1 MSGRHLASSL
11 ILIGALC
18 GAAVAEPTT
27 RPLAA
32 TRPSPTTRP
41 LVTTRPFPTTR
52 PAPATRPASQLK
64 TTLENLQDLRALQDQ
79 VEAIAKRV
87 GPAVVGVRVGRG
99 QGSGVIVSDDG
110 YVLTAGHVA
119 SAPNR
124 DVELIL
130 PDGKIVRGKT
140 LGINYGADSGLIRI
154 TSPPTSGDKW
164 PYAAIGNSGQLVR
177 GQWCIAMGHP
187 GGYRVGRSPPL
198 RLGRIL
204 DSRGNMIRTDCTLVG
219 GDSGGPLFDLDGN
232 VIGIHSRIGGS
243 LNDNMHVPVDTYR
256 ETWERLANGDAW
268 GAVFFGSR
276 PGGPYLGL
284 QVDAEAADCRIGE
297 IFPDGPAEK
306 SGLKPGDVITS
317 FAGQKVVNFGELML
331 KLSSHK
337 PGDEVPLEIKR
348 DDKTVKLTITI
359 GKRPANNR

>member
-1 MSGRHLASSL
+1 MCGREVVKSV

-18 GAAVAEPTT
+18 GAVIAEPATKPSSAT
-27 RPLAA
+27 RPVAA
-32 TRPSPTTRP
+32 TRF
-41 LVTTRPFPTTR
+41 VVPTTR
-52 PAPATRPASQLK
+52 PAPSTRPASQLK
-64 TTLENLQDLRALQDQ
+64 TSLENLQDLRALQGQ

-99 QGSGVIVSDDG
+99 QGSGVIVSEDG

-130 PDGKIVRGKT
+130 PDGKIMRGKT
-140 LGINYGADSGLIRI
+140 LGINYGADSGLIKI
-154 TSPPTSGDKW
+154 TSPPPSGDKW
-164 PYAAIGNSGQLVR
+164 PYAPIGNSSQLVR

-187 GGYRVGRSPPL
+187 GGYRTGRSPPL

-243 LNDNMHVPVDTYR
+243 LNDNMHVPIDTYR
-256 ETWERLANGDAW
+256 ETWDRLANGEAW

-276 PGGPYLGL
+276 PGGPYLGF
-284 QVDAEAADCRIGE
+284 QVDSEAADCRIGE

-306 SGLKPGDVITS
+306 AGLKAGDIITS

-331 KLSSHK
+331 KLANHK
-337 PGDEVPLEIKR
+337 PGDEVPVEIKR

-359 GKRPANNR
+359 GKRPVNNR